1 MCVCVWVGGCEV
13 AKRIYFFQTRKPER
27 GDGER
32 GHTTDKLIDNK
43 NATKTEKL
51 IKKLN

>member
-1 MCVCVWVGGCEV
+1 MCVCVCVGGCEV
-13 AKRIYFFQTRKPER
+13 AKRIYFFQTERVR

-32 GHTTDKLIDNK
+32 GHTTDIDNK